1 MTHRATNESRAE
13 IKALAS
19 FGVGQRDI
27 AAYVGIDTKTLSK
40 HYRDELDKGMASTNA
55 AVAKFLA
62 SAATGR
68 AMTDKGAT
76 FRDCLV
82 AAIFWGKTQMGMRET
97 NAIEHTSPYGSMSP
111 SKILIEAASVN
122 RDDQATS

>member
-1 MTHRATNESRAE
+1 MTHKTTDESRAE

-68 AMTDKGAT
+68 AMQDKGAS

-82 AAIFWGKTQMGMRET
+82 AAMFWGKTQMGMRET
-97 NAIEHTSPYGSMSP
+97 NTIEHTSPDGSMSP
-111 SKILIEAASVN
+111 AASVN
-122 RDDQATS
+122 RDDQATA